1 MSAEELTR
9 IVSKARK
16 VQELQRARARVRQLE
31 RELSGAPASA
41 EPPAGIPG
49 FLRAGTRQGP
59 ADRSE
64 RGLTARSGLIPPH
77 LALL

>member
-31 RELSGAPASA
+31 RELSGEPAMT
-41 EPPAGIPG
+41 EPPACIPA
-49 FLRAGTRQGP
+49 FLRADARQGTR
-59 ADRSE
+59 
-64 RGLTARSGLIPPH
+64 
-77 LALL
+77 

>member
-31 RELSGAPASA
+31 RELSGEAATPEPAVTI
-41 EPPAGIPG
+41 PA
-49 FLRAGTRQGP
+49 FLRADARQATR
-59 ADRSE
+59 
-64 RGLTARSGLIPPH
+64 
-77 LALL
+77 

>member
-31 RELSGAPASA
+31 RELSGEPRTA
-41 EPPAGIPG
+41 EQPPHIPV
-49 FLRAGTRQGP
+49 FLRAHSGQEP
-59 ADRSE
+59 A
-64 RGLTARSGLIPPH
+64 
-77 LALL
+77 